1 LSKVVLID
9 YPAPELPHYYLTFFF
24 PTHFYLTDSIVKK
37 KKILSLL
44 EIMYLP
50 RVEVEGSLYNVVVPG
65 ATADAFFWGFWQGL
79 G

>member
-1 LSKVVLID
+1 M
-9 YPAPELPHYYLTFFF
+9 TFFF

-37 KKILSLL
+37 ILGPL
-44 EIMYLP
+44 EITYLP

-65 ATADAFFWGFWQGL
+65 ATVGAFFFFLGGGGGGFWQGF